1 MKTILESCGSDV
13 DHVVKTTIFIDN
25 MADFGKVNEIY
36 AQYFHNEVPAR
47 SCVAVEQL
55 PKAALV
61 EVEAIV
67 VEK

>member
-1 MKTILESCGSDV
+1 
-13 DHVVKTTIFIDN
+13 

-36 AQYFHNEVPAR
+36 AQYFYNEVPAR

-61 EVEAIV
+61 DVEAIA

>member
-47 SCVAVEQL
+47 SFVAVEQL

-61 EVEAIV
+61 EVEAIA